1 MDIQSEIQ
9 NPNSKILVVEDSEIQ
24 AEMLRRE
31 LVNKGYSVII
41 AKNGQEGLEMAKK
54 EKPSLIIADILM
66 PIMNGYNMCKEIKK
80 IEELKNIP
88 VILLTQLTES
98 EDIITGLE
106 SGAENYI
113 TKPYSEDYL
122 IAKVEALLN
131 HTVTI
136 KNRPDLKAVE
146 IVYAD
151 KDHLV
156 RSSREQTLNFLL
168 STYEN
173 TVIQNR
179 ELTKAQLE
187 LKSLTIHLEDR
198 VKERTKA
205 LEREIEERKKMEEE
219 LRQKVEELERFK
231 KATIQ
236 RELRMKDLKDRLKEM
251 EKGRGSSE

>member
-1 MDIQSEIQ
+1 MDVQSKIQ

-24 AEMLRRE
+24 AEMLRRA

-41 AKNGQEGLEMAKK
+41 GKNGQEGLEMAKK
-54 EKPSLIIADILM
+54 EKPLLIISDILM
-66 PIMNGYNMCKEIKK
+66 PVMAGYMMCSEIKK

-88 VILLTQLTES
+88 VILLTQLTER
-98 EDIITGLE
+98 EDIIKGLE

-113 TKPYSEDYL
+113 TKPYNEDYL
-122 IAKVEALLN
+122 ISKIESLLN
-131 HTVTI
+131 HTVTF
-136 KNRPDLKAVE
+136 KNRPDLKAIE
-146 IVYAD
+146 IIYAD

-173 TVIQNR
+173 TVLQNR

-187 LKSLTIHLEDR
+187 LKSLNVHLEDR
-198 VKERTKA
+198 VKERTSA
-205 LEREIEERKKMEEE
+205 LTKEIEDRKKMEEE
-219 LRQKVEELERFK
+219 LRQRVEELERFK

-236 RELRMKDLKDRLKEM
+236 RELRMKELKDKVKEM
-251 EKGRGSSE
+251 EKGKE

>member
-1 MDIQSEIQ
+1 MMDK
-9 NPNSKILVVEDSEIQ
+9 KILVVEDSEIQ
-24 AEMLRRE
+24 AEMLRRT

-41 AKNGQEGLEMAKK
+41 AKNGQEGLEMTKK
-54 EKPSLIIADILM
+54 EKPSLIISDILM
-66 PIMNGYNMCKEIKK
+66 PVMDGYKMCREIKNA
-80 IEELKNIP
+80 EELKNIP

-106 SGAENYI
+106 SGAGNYI

-131 HTVTI
+131 HTVTF
-136 KNRPDLKAVE
+136 KNRHDLKGVE
-146 IVYAD
+146 IIYAD
-151 KDHLV
+151 KNHLV

-187 LKSLTIHLEDR
+187 LKSLTVHLEDK
-198 VKERTKA
+198 VQERTKA
-205 LEREIEERKKMEEE
+205 LENEIEERKRMEED
-219 LRQKVEELERFK
+219 LKQKVEDLERFK

-236 RELRMKDLKDRLKEM
+236 RELRMKELRGRLEEL
-251 EKGRGSSE
+251 EKGK

>member
-1 MDIQSEIQ
+1 MDK
-9 NPNSKILVVEDSEIQ
+9 KILVVEDSEIQ
-24 AEMLRRE
+24 AEMLRRT

-41 AKNGQEGLEMAKK
+41 AKNGQEGLEMTKK
-54 EKPSLIIADILM
+54 EKPSLIISDILM
-66 PIMNGYNMCKEIKK
+66 PVMDGYTMCREIKNA
-80 IEELKNIP
+80 EELKNIP

-106 SGAENYI
+106 SGAGNYI

-131 HTVTI
+131 HTVTF
-136 KNRPDLKAVE
+136 KNRHDLKGVE
-146 IVYAD
+146 IIYAD
-151 KDHLV
+151 KNHLV

-187 LKSLTIHLEDR
+187 LKSLTVHLEDK
-198 VKERTKA
+198 VQERTKA
-205 LEREIEERKKMEEE
+205 LENEIEERKRMEED
-219 LRQKVEELERFK
+219 LKQKVEDLERFK

-236 RELRMKDLKDRLKEM
+236 RELRMKELRGRLEEL
-251 EKGRGSSE
+251 EKGK

>member
-9 NPNSKILVVEDSEIQ
+9 NSNSKILIVEDSEIQ
-24 AEMLRRE
+24 AEMLRRT

-41 AKNGQEGLEMAKK
+41 AKNGQEGLEMTKK
-54 EKPSLIIADILM
+54 EKPLLIISDILM
-66 PIMNGYNMCKEIKK
+66 PVMDGYKMCREIKK
-80 IEELKNIP
+80 AEELKNIP

-106 SGAENYI
+106 SGAGNYI

-131 HTVTI
+131 HTVTF
-136 KNRPDLKAVE
+136 KNRSDLKGVE
-146 IVYAD
+146 IIYAD
-151 KDHLV
+151 KNHLV

-187 LKSLTIHLEDR
+187 LKSLTVHLEDK
-198 VKERTKA
+198 VQERTKA
-205 LEREIEERKKMEEE
+205 LENEIEERKRMEED
-219 LRQKVEELERFK
+219 LKQKVEDLERFK

-236 RELRMKDLKDRLKEM
+236 RELRMKELRGRLEEL
-251 EKGRGSSE
+251 EKGK

>member
-1 MDIQSEIQ
+1 MDK
-9 NPNSKILVVEDSEIQ
+9 KILVVEDSEIQ
-24 AEMLRRE
+24 AEMLRRT

-41 AKNGQEGLEMAKK
+41 AKNGQEGLEMTKK
-54 EKPSLIIADILM
+54 EKPSLIISDILM
-66 PIMNGYNMCKEIKK
+66 PVMDGYKMCREIKNA
-80 IEELKNIP
+80 EELKNIP

-106 SGAENYI
+106 SGAGNYI

-131 HTVTI
+131 HTVTF
-136 KNRPDLKAVE
+136 KNRHDLKGVE
-146 IVYAD
+146 IIYAD
-151 KDHLV
+151 KNHLV

-187 LKSLTIHLEDR
+187 LKSLTVHLEDK
-198 VKERTKA
+198 VQERTKA
-205 LEREIEERKKMEEE
+205 LENEIEERKRMEED
-219 LRQKVEELERFK
+219 LKQKVEDLERFK

-236 RELRMKDLKDRLKEM
+236 RELRMKELRGRLEEL
-251 EKGRGSSE
+251 EKGK